1 MKLFLLLLFPDTI
14 FLISIF
20 DLLKYSL
27 KMKIILI
34 KNIEYKKSTLGFL
47 YKLNIIKI
55 MAFYTINKSILIGK
69 CIKVENMDFK
79 HYGYNKIE
87 KNGFL

>member
-1 MKLFLLLLFPDTI
+1 MVFH
-14 FLISIF
+14 
-20 DLLKYSL
+20 
-27 KMKIILI
+27 
-34 KNIEYKKSTLGFL
+34 
-47 YKLNIIKI
+47 
-55 MAFYTINKSILIGK
+55 TINKSILIGK